1 MKLIIV
7 LLALLAVTC
16 GEGNETQSSTYK
28 SSTKLGLVMIVGNDM
43 GVLPRIIASVKDYV
57 HTFMVCDIGSNDGT
71 HEYLK
76 NLFSERGTLRGAV
89 LRHNFEDF
97 STNKNLCLQAAESLD
112 PPMDYFLVPESDYEL
127 VVKSP
132 TWLDEIQNDYNLVGI
147 EGNLFYRAG
156 ILVSSRKGFRFQ
168 GRTYEVLK
176 SSKGPQEEFTRSD
189 FNGISFVN
197 HGDSPRRLNRGKE
210 DVKLLSLDLQ
220 ENPDN
225 ARTVFNLARVYE
237 SLQMYDSA
245 LKHYQQRIQMSGWY
259 EEVWYSMYKVG
270 VCKVMRNDD
279 FDSYVNDFLEAYDAL
294 MTRAEP
300 LFWLARLART
310 RRRYGLCLMFGLQ
323 GMAIQDPS
331 EHHHLFIEKP
341 VYEWQLKDEVS
352 QCLGWRGGFTEA
364 KRLIKEL
371 LEIDSIPKE
380 NKEMIKAN
388 LKWCEDKIKEQKVLE
403 KKAREPQKP
412 ITSHQEL

>member
-1 MKLIIV
+1 MKLIII
-7 LLALLAVTC
+7 LLALLAFIR

-43 GVLPRIIASVKDYV
+43 NVLPRLIASVKDYV
-57 HTFMVCDIGSNDGT
+57 HTFMICDIGSNDGT
-71 HEYLK
+71 HEYLN

-89 LRHNFEDF
+89 LRHDFEDF
-97 STNKNLCLQAAESLD
+97 GANKNLCLQAAESLE
-112 PPMDYFLVPESDYEL
+112 PSMDYFLVPESDYEL

-132 TWLDEIQNDYNLVGI
+132 TWLDEIESDYNLVGI
-147 EGNLFYRAG
+147 EGDLFYRAG

-168 GRTYEVLK
+168 GRTYEILK
-176 SSKGPQEEFTRSD
+176 NSKDHEDVTRSD
-189 FNGISFVN
+189 FDLIAFTN
-197 HGDSPRRLNRGKE
+197 HADSPRRLNKGKE
-210 DVKLLSLDLQ
+210 DARLLYLDLQ
-220 ENPDN
+220 DDPED
-225 ARTVFNLARVYE
+225 ARTVFNLARVHE

-245 LKHYQQRIQMSGWY
+245 LKYYQQRIQMKGWY

-270 VCKVMRNDD
+270 VCKVMRNDN

-294 MTRAEP
+294 MTRSEP

-310 RRRYGLCLMFGLQ
+310 NKRYGLCLMFGFQ
-323 GMAIQDPS
+323 GMSIQDPS
-331 EHHHLFIEKP
+331 QYHQLFIEKP

-364 KRLIKEL
+364 KKLIKEI
-371 LEIDSIPKE
+371 LEIESVPKE

-388 LKWCEDKIKEQKVLE
+388 LQWCDNKIKEQNDLE
-403 KKAREPQKP
+403 KQAKEPRKP
-412 ITSHQEL
+412 ITSRQEL